1 MKFAI
6 AIHGAPYA
14 SFAHQRG
21 LQLAQTILAEGHELT
36 RIFFYHEAVTVAL
49 NSTVPPQG
57 EVDITSQWQAF
68 HQQHNI
74 ELAVCIANAL
84 KRGVLSTEEQQRY
97 EKSSGTLSAGFELVG
112 LGQLIDAAS
121 EADRYVEI
129 PA

>member
-21 LQLAQTILAEGHELT
+21 LILAKSILAEGHELT
-36 RIFFYHEAVTVAL
+36 RIFFYHEAVNVAL
-49 NSTVPPQG
+49 NSSVPPQG
-57 EVDITSQWQAF
+57 EANLTGHWQAF
-68 HQQHNI
+68 QKQHNV

-84 KRGVLSTEEQQRY
+84 KRGVLSAEEQQRY
-97 EKSSGTLSAGFELVG
+97 EKNHPTLAPCFELVG
-112 LGQLIDAAS
+112 LGQLIDAMS